1 MLVSRVT
8 SRRSL
13 LYVLAL
19 DVVLWV
25 IGSTAFNGETTS
37 DNTWWTIV
45 FVVLAVLV
53 VLSVIA
59 LVRWAG
65 SRARTR

>member
-1 MLVSRVT
+1 MVVLSRAT

-13 LYVLAL
+13 LALLAV

-25 IGSTAFNGETTS
+25 IGSAAFNGETTA

-45 FVVLAVLV
+45 FVVLAVLF
-53 VLSVIA
+53 VLSVTA

-65 SRARTR
+65 RARTR

>member
-1 MLVSRVT
+1 MLLSRAT

-13 LYVLAL
+13 LYIFGL

-25 IGSTAFNGETTS
+25 LGSTAFNGDTTA

-59 LVRWAG
+59 LAR
-65 SRARTR
+65 RARTR